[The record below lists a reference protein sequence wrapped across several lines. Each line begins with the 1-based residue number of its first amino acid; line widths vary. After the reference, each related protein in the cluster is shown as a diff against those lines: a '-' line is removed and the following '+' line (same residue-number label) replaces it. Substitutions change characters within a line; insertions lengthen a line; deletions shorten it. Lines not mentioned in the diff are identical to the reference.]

1 MDCCK
6 GSVFSS
12 LSSAFNRCSKV
23 VLSLGLGVFY
33 TLFSFSALAAQESV
47 FSSVSVKT
55 FLLGLILPITVF
67 YGAKLWRKFMA
78 KNTEAS
84 SLKKVSQEDFFSYT
98 HDLTTNL
105 PTAQHALKQFDQA
118 LKATQNAQM
127 VAVVFKPIN
136 FQQVNTVLGHHNSD
150 ILLLQLAFCLK
161 KNVEH
166 NKHLLSFDSPPKAV
180 KLARLQGLD
189 FLVVFDLS
197 TTKHNVKD
205 VIDDLCQQL
214 TKAVPDAMSFK
225 SFSLNFELAFGVAIS
240 GEHGNNVNEIVSHAT
255 DALLKGVANE
265 QTIQYFDNSAVLY
278 TEQQLHLMELLRQD
292 ILAENLRWFLQ
303 PQVNVNDNSLVGF
316 ELKVHWYAN
325 EAEPLELL
333 DFIDLAEH
341 SGEVYSLT
349 KQMFKQAFIAL
360 STLHQLG
367 IQQRISVALSSK
379 NLLEPAL
386 IDYIEQQMKRYN
398 ILGKYLMI
406 ELNEQVMLSACQRA
420 KSTIDQFKSLDIN
433 IAIDNFSGS
442 YESLRYLRKM
452 AIHQIKINCQKL
464 ADKEDNRAD
473 KAIINALI
481 TLTRSMN
488 LPLIGTHINRDD
500 IANAFIAMGGKFMQG
515 DIINRGVVP
524 DEIEIWLKRWF
535 AQHPEAK
542 PSMSD
547 KR

>member
-1 MDCCK
+1 M
-6 GSVFSS
+6 
-12 LSSAFNRCSKV
+12 
-23 VLSLGLGVFY
+23 
-33 TLFSFSALAAQESV
+33 
-47 FSSVSVKT
+47 
-55 FLLGLILPITVF
+55 VF
-67 YGAKLWRKFMA
+67 YGAKLRSKFTA
-78 KNTEAS
+78 KNTESS

-118 LKATQNAQM
+118 LKATQNAHM
-127 VAVVFKPIN
+127 AAVVFKPIN

-161 KNVEH
+161 KNVEK
-166 NKHLLSFDSPPKAV
+166 NQSLLSFDISPKAV

-197 TTKHNVKD
+197 TTKHDAKD

-214 TKAVPDAMSFK
+214 TKAVPNAMSFK

-240 GEHGNNVNEIVSHAT
+240 GEHGNSVNEIVSHAT
-255 DALLKGVANE
+255 DALLTGVANE
-265 QTIQYFDNSAVLY
+265 QSIQYFDNSAVLY
-278 TEQQLHLMELLRQD
+278 TEQQLHLMERLRQD

-303 PQVNVNDNSLVGF
+303 PQINVTDNSLVGF
-316 ELKVHWYAN
+316 ELKVHWYTN

-333 DFIDLAEH
+333 SFIDLAEH

-349 KQMFKQAFIAL
+349 KQMFKQAFLAL
-360 STLHQLG
+360 SALHQLG
-367 IQQRISVALSSK
+367 VQQRVSVTLSSK

-386 IDYIEQQMKRYN
+386 IDYIEQLMKYYN
-398 ILGKYLMI
+398 ISGKYLMI

-420 KSTIDQFKSLDIN
+420 KSTIDQLKSLDIN

-452 AIHQIKINCQKL
+452 AIHQIKINCQQL
-464 ADKEDNRAD
+464 GDKEDNRAD

-500 IANAFIAMGGKFMQG
+500 IANAFIAMGGKLMQG

-524 DEIEIWLKRWF
+524 DEIEIWLKKWF

-542 PSMSD
+542 PKMAD